1 MVFQLTDELVFP
13 HPSLADDDGLLA
25 VGGDLSA
32 ERLMLAYSYGIF
44 PWYSANEPI
53 LWYSPH
59 ERFVLYPEKVKVS
72 HSMRQLIRSA
82 RYEVRWNTAFEQ
94 VIKACAVV
102 PRKQQQGT
110 WINDEMIAAY
120 VSLHQQGLAHSVEV
134 WESENLVGG
143 LYGVVVGKVFCGESM
158 FSKQA
163 NTSKL
168 ALIALC
174 RSGYFDLVDCQL
186 YTEHLERMGAQYMGR
201 DEFMELIDLTLPQ

>member
-59 ERFVLYPEKVKVS
+59 ERFVLYPERVKVS
-72 HSMRQLIRSA
+72 HSMRQLIRSS
-82 RYEVRWNTAFEQ
+82 RYEVRWNTAFEE
-94 VIKACAVV
+94 VIKACAMV

-201 DEFMELIDLTLPQ
+201 DDFMEIIDSSLPQ

>member
-1 MVFQLTDELVFP
+1 
-13 HPSLADDDGLLA
+13 
-25 VGGDLSA
+25 
-32 ERLMLAYSYGIF
+32 
-44 PWYSANEPI
+44 
-53 LWYSPH
+53 
-59 ERFVLYPEKVKVS
+59 
-72 HSMRQLIRSA
+72 MRQLIRSS
-82 RYEVRWNTAFEQ
+82 RYEVRWNTAFEE
-94 VIKACAVV
+94 VIKACAMV

-201 DEFMELIDLTLPQ
+201 DDFMEIIDSSLPQ